1 MDARLTRN
9 NKAGREARGSKD
21 TVREAPENKFESNR
35 RRNKMF
41 RDEFT
46 QEALPTA
53 PEIPG
58 FHTCWLSTTHQYDPI
73 HKRMRIGYTPVKADE
88 VPGFENF
95 RVKAGEMEGFVACNE
110 MVLYKLP
117 IDIYQDYMA
126 EVHHWSPMD
135 EQDKIKVQQEQLLN
149 ARDSNGKKLG
159 GYEGNGYEDGFD
171 QDLSKDAP
179 IFS

>member
-1 MDARLTRN
+1 MDARLKRSSRETRST
-9 NKAGREARGSKD
+9 GEAA
-21 TVREAPENKFESNR
+21 REAPENKFESNR

-53 PEIPG
+53 PEIEG

-73 HKRMRIGYTPVKADE
+73 HKRMRIGYTPVKAEE

-159 GYEGNGYEDGFD
+159 SYEGDGMDF
-171 QDLSKDAP
+171 DLSRDAP